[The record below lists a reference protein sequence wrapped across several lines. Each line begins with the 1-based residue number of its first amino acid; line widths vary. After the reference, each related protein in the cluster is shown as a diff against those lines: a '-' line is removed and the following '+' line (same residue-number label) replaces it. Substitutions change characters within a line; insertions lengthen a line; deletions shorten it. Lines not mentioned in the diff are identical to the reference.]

1 MRQYKFN
8 MLPFDLNKEGN
19 DLPVTSRAEKSMLK
33 RCGYRELETTAA
45 PTDDCK
51 K

>member
-8 MLPFDLNKEGN
+8 MLPFDLNQEGN
-19 DLPVTSRAEKSMLK
+19 DLPVTSRADKAMLK
-33 RCGYRELETTAA
+33 RCGYRELGTTA